1 MELKL
6 NVSRVL
12 LLDTPFK
19 PSMLEDRQ
27 AVIGTIEGKSVLMVH
42 VDIDEIEEQ
51 VRSQSTHNA

>member
-1 MELKL
+1 VELKL

-27 AVIGTIEGKSVLMVH
+27 AVIGTIEGKYVLMVH
-42 VDIDEIEEQ
+42 VDVDEIEEQ
-51 VRSQSTHNA
+51 VRLQSNQ

>member
-1 MELKL
+1 VELKL

-27 AVIGTIEGKSVLMVH
+27 VVIGTIEGKYVLMVH
-42 VDIDEIEEQ
+42 VDVDEIEEQ
-51 VRSQSTHNA
+51 VRLQSNQ